1 MRSAGCLDGGSM
13 LSQGEDAMQKTQSFV
28 RLVRGLAALAV
39 TLAASLA
46 AAAPVAAQDKVVRVW
61 HTETNPASVQAIAE
75 IVARFEKTHRGI
87 KIEAAALAWDDLE
100 GKIQAAL
107 AAGAPPE
114 LSHGQPITCTALR
127 QQGLL
132 LPLDDVV
139 QAIGENNLWDQIKQ
153 VCRADGHYYG
163 LVHAAGTA
171 LLIHR
176 ADLAKKLGLKAPK
189 TWDDLVAN
197 AKALT
202 MDTNGDGK
210 TDIYGLTI
218 PGDNLF
224 INIIV
229 GELIAAN
236 GGQLFDGSNRPQ
248 FTDKKMIELLAFW
261 KRLTPYMPP
270 GWEGHS
276 YLDTFTNMYGQK
288 AAMMFQGYGRG
299 ASLIEKYAP
308 TEMQNSEHFDVW
320 MKPTGPSGSK
330 PIVQVDE
337 EPWMLFK
344 DSQNPAAA
352 KEFLKFF
359 YADENYIEYIKSVPI
374 HFFPVTK
381 SLRQADAYKQIPMVK
396 RWSGW
401 LQVQE
406 QALADD
412 LARPTL
418 VVKYEDLSD
427 KPYLMQV
434 LGSGIIRDMVLE
446 ATAEGVSPEA
456 AAAKAQQRAEALIKK
471 AGYAKW

>member
-1 MRSAGCLDGGSM
+1 MLCTYGRRIRQLALGMAGAVLLGAGLAGSAG
-13 LSQGEDAMQKTQSFV
+13 
-28 RLVRGLAALAV
+28 
-39 TLAASLA
+39 
-46 AAAPVAAQDKVVRVW
+46 AQDKVVRVW
-61 HTETNPASVQAIAE
+61 HTETNPDSVKAVAE
-75 IVARFEKTHRGI
+75 IVARFEKAHPGI
-87 KIEAAALAWDDLE
+87 KIEAEALAWGDLE
-100 GKIQAAL
+100 PKIQAAL
-107 AAGAPPE
+107 AAGSPPE
-114 LSHGQPITCTALR
+114 LSHGQPITCTALQ

-139 QAIGENNLWDQIKQ
+139 KAIGEDNLWDQIKR

-163 LVHAAGTA
+163 LVHAAGTS
-171 LLIHR
+171 LLIYR
-176 ADLAKKLGLKAPK
+176 ADLAKKLGLKAPE

-202 MDTNGDGK
+202 MDTDGDGK

-236 GGQLFDGSNRPQ
+236 GGRLFDDQNRPL
-248 FTDKKMIELLAFW
+248 FTDKKMIEVLEFW
-261 KRLTPYMPP
+261 KALTAAMPP
-270 GWEGHS
+270 GWEGHG
-276 YLDTFTNMYGQK
+276 YLDTFANMYGQK

-308 TEMQNSEHFDVW
+308 PEMQNTDHFNVW
-320 MKPTGPSGSK
+320 MKPRGPSGDK
-330 PIVQVDE
+330 PAVQVDE

-344 DSQNPAAA
+344 GSKNPEAA

-359 YADENYIEYIKSVPI
+359 YQDENYIEYIKSVPI

-381 SLRQADAYKQIPMVK
+381 SLRQSPAYKEIPMVK
-396 RWSGW
+396 RWGGW
-401 LQVQE
+401 LEVQE
-406 QALADD
+406 RALDQD
-412 LARPTL
+412 LAKPTL
-418 VVKYEDLSD
+418 VVDYRDLND
-427 KPYLMQV
+427 KPYLMQI

-446 ATAEGVSPEA
+446 ATVEGKSPQE

-471 AGYAKW
+471 AGHAKW